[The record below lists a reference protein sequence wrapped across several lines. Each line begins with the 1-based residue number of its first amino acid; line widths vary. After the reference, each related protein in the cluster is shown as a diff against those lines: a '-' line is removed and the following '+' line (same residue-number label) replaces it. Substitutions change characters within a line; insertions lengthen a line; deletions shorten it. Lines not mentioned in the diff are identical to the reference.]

1 MNKKYIFTAA
11 NAANGEM
18 AVKGFGEKA
27 AEAYNGE
34 DVRVYEFRGAD
45 GSTLYAYD
53 GAWGTAQGL
62 SFEEL

>member
-1 MNKKYIFTAA
+1 
-11 NAANGEM
+11 M

-62 SFEEL
+62 SFEELEEFFDDIWEEVYSEEE